1 MNFSALDL
9 NLLRVFDAMMAELST
24 VRAGERVGL
33 SQPAVSSA
41 LGRLRALLDD
51 ELFVREGNQMMPTA
65 RALELREP
73 IRQALAV
80 MEEALATNAAFDPAT
95 STRSFMLIGSD
106 YFSSLL
112 MPPLA
117 ALLAKAA
124 PSITLQMID
133 HASSEVFEMLRDGRA
148 DIVIDRS
155 LEPPEW
161 VVSRKLFQSWLV
173 CIAKRGHPLL
183 ASHGICP
190 GDAIPADVFCAVPHV
205 LRSADGSRTGTIDPA
220 LARLG
225 LVRRVMVTVPHF
237 HAVALAVEASE
248 MLGSIPVHFARML
261 TGRLMLDVFMPPMDS
276 PKMDVTMY
284 WLRRF
289 DRDPGSVWLRD
300 QIAGALAAPVPPWF
314 PISIEPDHKR
324 IEIGSARA

>member
-1 MNFSALDL
+1 MNFAALDL

-51 ELFVREGNQMMPTA
+51 ELFVREGNRMMPTS
-65 RALELREP
+65 RALDLRGP
-73 IRQALAV
+73 IRQALAG
-80 MEEALATNAAFDPAT
+80 MEEALAATAAFDPAT

-106 YFSSLL
+106 YFSTLL

-117 ALLAKAA
+117 ARVAEAA

-133 HASSEVFEMLRDGRA
+133 HASSEVFEMLCDGRA

-161 VVSRKLFQSWLV
+161 VISRKLFQSWLV
-173 CIAKRGHPLL
+173 CIARREHPLL
-183 ASHGICP
+183 TNRGIRP
-190 GDAIPADVFCAVPHV
+190 GEVIPADVFCSIPHV

-220 LARLG
+220 LVRLG
-225 LVRRVMVTVPHF
+225 LSRRVMVTVPHF
-237 HAVALAVEASE
+237 QAVALAVEASE

-261 TGRLMLDVFMPPMDS
+261 AGRLKLDVFMPPMDS
-276 PKMDVTMY
+276 PIMDVTMY
-284 WLRRF
+284 STLR
-289 DRDPGSVWLRD
+289 
-300 QIAGALAAPVPPWF
+300 
-314 PISIEPDHKR
+314 
-324 IEIGSARA
+324 

>member
-1 MNFSALDL
+1 MNFVALDL

-65 RALELREP
+65 RAIELSRP
-73 IRQALAV
+73 IRQALAG
-80 MEEALATNAAFDPAT
+80 MEEALATTVAFDPAT
-95 STRSFMLIGSD
+95 STRSFMLVGSD
-106 YFSSLL
+106 YFSTLL

-117 ALLAKAA
+117 ARVAEAA
-124 PSITLQMID
+124 PFITLQMID
-133 HASSEVFEMLRDGRA
+133 HASSEVFEMLRNGRA
-148 DIVIDRS
+148 DIVIDRW
-155 LEPPEW
+155 LEPSEW
-161 VVSRKLFQSWLV
+161 VESRKVLQSWLV
-173 CIAKRGHPLL
+173 CIAKQGHPLL
-183 ASHGICP
+183 ARRGIRP
-190 GDAIPADVFCAVPHV
+190 GDAIPADMFCDLPHV
-205 LRSADGSRTGTIDPA
+205 LRSADGSKTGTIDPA

-225 LVRRVMVTVPHF
+225 LSRRVMVTVPHF
-237 HAVALAVEASE
+237 QAVALAVEASE

-261 TGRLMLDVFMPPMDS
+261 IGRLKLDVFMPPMDS

-289 DRDPGSVWLRD
+289 DRDPGIAWLRD
-300 QIAGALAAPVPPWF
+300 QIADVLALP
-314 PISIEPDHKR
+314 E
-324 IEIGSARA
+324 RAFLSSSDPLPRWPED

>member
-1 MNFSALDL
+1 MNFAALDL

-65 RALELREP
+65 RAFELGEP
-73 IRQALAV
+73 IRQALAG
-80 MEEALATNAAFDPAT
+80 MEAALATTIAFDPAT
-95 STRSFMLIGSD
+95 STRSFMLVGSD
-106 YFSSLL
+106 YFSTLL

-117 ALLAKAA
+117 ARVAEAA

-133 HASSEVFEMLRDGRA
+133 HPSSEVFEMLRDGRA

-155 LEPPEW
+155 LEPPDW
-161 VVSRKLFQSWLV
+161 VGSRKVLRSWLV
-173 CIAKRGHPLL
+173 CIAKRGHSHL
-183 ASHGICP
+183 ARRGIRP
-190 GDAIPADVFCAVPHV
+190 GDAIPVDVFCDLPHV
-205 LRSADGSRTGTIDPA
+205 LRSADGSKVGTIDPA

-225 LVRRVMVTVPHF
+225 LSRRVMITVPHF
-237 HAVALAVEASE
+237 QAVALAVEASE
-248 MLGSIPVHFARML
+248 MLGSIPVHFAGML
-261 TGRLMLDVFMPPMDS
+261 TDRLSIDVFMPPMDS

-289 DRDPGSVWLRD
+289 DRDPGSAWIRD
-300 QIAGALAAPVPPWF
+300 QIAAVLAALERRSVPSLPGPL
-314 PISIEPDHKR
+314 PIHPED
-324 IEIGSARA
+324 

>member
-9 NLLRVFDAMMAELST
+9 NLLRVFDAMMSELST

-65 RALELREP
+65 RALELRQP
-73 IRQALAV
+73 IRQALAG
-80 MEEALATNAAFDPAT
+80 MEEALATSAVFDPAT

-106 YFSSLL
+106 YFSTLL

-117 ALLAKAA
+117 ARVAEAA
-124 PSITLQMID
+124 PSVTLQMVD
-133 HASSEVFEMLRDGRA
+133 HASSEVFEVLRDGRA

-161 VVSRKLFQSWLV
+161 VASRKVLQSWLV
-173 CIAKRGHPLL
+173 CIAKQGHPLL
-183 ASHGICP
+183 ASRGLHP
-190 GDAIPADVFCAVPHV
+190 GDVIPADLFCAVPHV

-225 LVRRVMVTVPHF
+225 LARRVMVTVPHF
-237 HAVALAVEASE
+237 HAVALAVESSE
-248 MLGSIPVHFARML
+248 MLGSIPVHFARTL
-261 TGRLMLDVFMPPMDS
+261 IGRLKLDVFMPPMES

-289 DRDPGSVWLRD
+289 DADPGSAWLRSE
-300 QIAGALAAPVPPWF
+300 IAQTLAAPEPPLF
-314 PISIEPDHKR
+314 PSSPEPDR
-324 IEIGSARA
+324 PED